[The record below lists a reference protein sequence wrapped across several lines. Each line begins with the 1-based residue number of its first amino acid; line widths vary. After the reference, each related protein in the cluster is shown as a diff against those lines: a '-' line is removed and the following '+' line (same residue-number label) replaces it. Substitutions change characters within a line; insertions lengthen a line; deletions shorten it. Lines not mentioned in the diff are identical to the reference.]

1 MTPMVTTDSRP
12 TDDAFDEDRKFRLV
26 ERIHERLHG
35 LMAFFG
41 VLFLVVVITERLV
54 DPREPLR
61 SVLVTVGW
69 LTWAAFVIEF
79 AARFTTAPRKVR
91 FLRTNWW
98 QILLLALPFLNAIR
112 AFAALRVSRLGRALG
127 AGIRG
132 TRTARSRFAG
142 RLGWI
147 VSATVIVV
155 IVAADILYSFAE
167 YESYAAALHD
177 AALATITGQRTT
189 ATSAVAQFLE
199 VGLAIYSVV
208 IFASLAGSLGALFL
222 SETPDA
228 ES

>member
-1 MTPMVTTDSRP
+1 MTTNKARP
-12 TDDAFDEDRKFRLV
+12 RDVVEDRPFRLA
-26 ERIHERLHG
+26 ERLHERLHG

-41 VLFLVVVITERLV
+41 VLFLVVVITERLL
-54 DPREPLR
+54 DPREPVR
-61 SVLVTVGW
+61 SVLVAVGW

-79 AARFTTAPRKVR
+79 AARFATAPGKLH
-91 FLRTNWW
+91 FLRKNWW

-112 AFAALRVSRLGRALG
+112 AFAALRVSRLSRALG

-132 TRTARSRFAG
+132 TRSARSRFAG

-155 IVAADILYSFAE
+155 IVAADILYGFAD
-167 YESYAAALHD
+167 YESYAAAVHD
-177 AALATITGQRTT
+177 AALATVTGQRTS
-189 ATSAVAQFLE
+189 ATSAVAQILE

-222 SETPDA
+222 SDKPNAT
-228 ES
+228 